1 MERDL
6 SMFVSCSKNLIYAAM
21 SEPRDSGHCRYQTNT
36 LLFGLDQLT
45 SNSSAPEPDD
55 HRTGRGR
62 RQRSARRVACRGRRG
77 DRRVLVL
84 NSC

>member
-1 MERDL
+1 
-6 SMFVSCSKNLIYAAM
+6 MFVSCSKNLIYAAM
-21 SEPRDSGHCRYQTNT
+21 LEPGDSGHSRYQTNT
-36 LLFGLDQLT
+36 LSLGLDKLT
-45 SNSSAPEPDD
+45 GNYSAPEPDD
-55 HRTGRGR
+55 HRAGRSR